1 MADMDWDAYLSA
13 IRENDRVAFEG
24 LVASSRDLEFETTNE
39 TRYASWFSGIG
50 FTLLQLTAFLR
61 SEWALD
67 LLSRGAAL
75 DLHSACALGDVD
87 VIKRLLAEDN
97 RAYERSID
105 TYVPAQ
111 FALGHPEALCTLLEH
126 GDNPNR
132 PIQKLAWFDWEDPA
146 SERGVSDWR
155 LVHMVGVGRGKG
167 METAEVLQEY
177 NADLQATASPF
188 GEAAIHLA
196 AIYDRAELIRWFV
209 GNGVEVDMRTA
220 DSGTSVAATD
230 LFEAEPFV
238 PFEGRGKTPLMLA
251 LGEGQ
256 SNVVDALLEMGA
268 DVNVQDSLGHTPMH
282 YAAGAFWKENAAQ
295 VERLI
300 GCGADLAKLS
310 KSGQSPLNLSMK
322 KGYQETIALLERV
335 D

>member
-13 IRENDRVAFEG
+13 IRGNDRVAFGG
-24 LVASSRDLEFETTNE
+24 LVASPGDLEFKTTNM

-61 SEWALD
+61 SEWALV
-67 LLSRGAAL
+67 LLDRGASM

-87 VIKRLLAEDN
+87 MIKRLLDEDS

-111 FALGHPEALCTLLEH
+111 FALGHPEALRALLEH
-126 GDNPNR
+126 GDNANR
-132 PIQKLAWFDWEDPA
+132 PIHKLAWFDWDDPA

-167 METAEVLQEY
+167 VETAEVLREFG
-177 NADLQATASPF
+177 ADLQATASPF
-188 GEAAIHLA
+188 GDAAIHLA

-209 GNGVEVDMRTA
+209 EQGVDVDIPTA
-220 DSGTSVAATD
+220 DPGLGVAAGD
-230 LFEAEPFV
+230 LFEAEPFG
-238 PFEGRGKTPLMLA
+238 PFEGHGKTSLMLA

-256 SNVVDALLEMGA
+256 TNAVDALLDLGA
-268 DVNVQDSLGHTPMH
+268 DVHAKDSLGHTPMH
-282 YAAGAFWKENAAQ
+282 YAAGAFWKEEAAH

-310 KSGQSPLNLSMK
+310 QDGQSPLDLAKK